1 MQRWTMLILGA
12 AAMGVGPEALAQPR
26 TPPALMSAR
35 QDLRE
40 CIIRNAGWASAR
52 TEATPDTVADAAAK
66 ACEDNYVKV
75 VVRRRLMDKA
85 QAKVEAN
92 MMAYDVAN
100 RILGQ

>member
-1 MQRWTMLILGA
+1 MRTAGLVCGALAVLGS
-12 AAMGVGPEALAQPR
+12 GPALAQPR
-26 TPPALMSAR
+26 TAPALLSAR

-52 TEATPDTVADAAAK
+52 SEATPDVVADAAAK
-66 ACEDNYVKV
+66 ACGDKYVKV

-85 QAKVEAN
+85 QARVEAN

-100 RILGQ
+100 KILGQ